1 MLYPLSLIP
10 GTELHHRASQFGL
23 YARCPIPPYLLTRS
37 PTLTAL
43 EMNQAFRYYEQSMEE
58 KVTPLEMPPFMDG
71 PSNSFALPKGL
82 RYRVDWNRLQE
93 IEPFSRSEH
102 TTAYAVTV
110 SMAGEVLKEPRLWV
124 PVLKDYLEKNP
135 FTLLSIE
142 VPPDTLPNELVPLWE
157 LAQACTHPVDR
168 DYTVTHSPYRSL
180 IVLSHFKGLLWKWP
194 DPRESAPLVLHDG
207 QKVSFE
213 PVCKVATPGDEIP
226 KWFIDHIHQRY
237 SSPPEIKRWQPP
249 ED

>member
-1 MLYPLSLIP
+1 MPN
-10 GTELHHRASQFGL
+10 
-23 YARCPIPPYLLTRS
+23 PPYLLTRS
-37 PTLTAL
+37 PTLTAP

-58 KVTPLEMPPFMDG
+58 EVTPLEVPPFLNG
-71 PSNSFALPKGL
+71 PANSSALPKGL
-82 RYRVDWNRLQE
+82 RYWVDWNRREE
-93 IEPFSRSEH
+93 IETLTGFEH
-102 TTAYAVTV
+102 PTAYSVTV
-110 SMAGEVLKEPRLWV
+110 SMAGEVLKEPRLWI
-124 PVLKDYLEKNP
+124 PILKDYLEKNP
-135 FTLLSIE
+135 FALLSIE

-157 LAQACTHPVDR
+157 LAQAYPHPVDR

-180 IVLSHFKGLLWKWP
+180 IVLSRFKGLLWKWP

-213 PVCKVATPGDEIP
+213 PICKVVTPGEEIP

-237 SSPPEIKRWQPP
+237 SSPPKIKRWQLP